1 MLASVRSATLLG
13 IDGHSVEVETH
24 LSQGLPAFNVVGL
37 PDVGV
42 RESRDRVRA
51 ALLSSGLPWP
61 LKRITV
67 NLAPGS
73 VPKAGSGLDLAV
85 ALGILAVEGVIPL
98 DRLDETA
105 AFAELGLD
113 GTLRPCDGVLA
124 LGWAAARDGAKR
136 LIVAPEDAVEAGL
149 LPGVEVLTAP
159 DLDAVVRALKCERPW
174 DDVPPE
180 HQPAAVDEHLV
191 DLGHIRGHHLA
202 IHCAMLSA
210 AGGHHLLLSGPPGI
224 GKSMIAQGIE
234 SIMPPL
240 DDDGA
245 LELTRIYSAAGLAPL
260 SGVVRRRPFRRPH
273 HTVTTVALLG
283 GGSARLRPGEVT
295 LAHRGT
301 LFLDE
306 LGEFRPQSLDALRQP
321 LEEGV
326 VRIARSRV
334 AAVFPASFA
343 LVACTN
349 PCPCGLGPPRCSCS
363 EDKRDRYRRRLSEP
377 LLDRFDMRLA
387 LTPPTAAST
396 AATTSEKAALSVANA
411 AERATRRLAGTPW
424 RRNSEVPGHQIAK
437 VMPLPSAV
445 EEALRHARS
454 VGKVSERGATRSARL
469 AWTIADL
476 AGRDQPSLQ
485 DALLACD
492 LREATL

>member
-13 IDGHSVEVETH
+13 IDGHSVDVETH

-37 PDVGV
+37 PDAGV

-85 ALGILAVEGVIPL
+85 ALGILIVEGALPVDCL
-98 DRLDETA
+98 ERTA
-105 AFAELGLD
+105 VFAELGLD
-113 GTLRPCDGVLA
+113 GSLRSCDGVLA
-124 LGWAAARDGAKR
+124 LGWAARRRGARR
-136 LIVAPEDAVEAGL
+136 LIVAPCDAVEASL
-149 LPGVEVLTAP
+149 LPDVEILTAP
-159 DLDAVVRALKCERPW
+159 DLDSVVRCLRAERPW
-174 DDVPPE
+174 DDVPPAPTAE
-180 HQPAAVDEHLV
+180 VQRTHTVDM
-191 DLGHIRGHHLA
+191 GHIRGHHLA
-202 IHCAMLSA
+202 IQCAMLSA

-224 GKSMIAQGIE
+224 GKSMIAQSIE

-245 LELTRIYSAAGLAPL
+245 LELTRIYSAAGLAPE

-273 HTVTTVALLG
+273 HTLTTVALLG

-349 PCPCGLGPPRCSCS
+349 PCPCGLGPPRCTCT
-363 EDKRDRYRRRLSEP
+363 EDKRERYRRRLSEP
-377 LLDRFDMRLA
+377 LLDRFDMTLA
-387 LTPPTAAST
+387 LTPPTSSATPATASEDAAQR
-396 AATTSEKAALSVANA
+396 VAQA
-411 AERATRRLAGTPW
+411 SERARKRLAGTPW
-424 RRNSEVPGHQIAK
+424 HRNNDVPGHQIAE
-437 VMPLPSAV
+437 VLPLPDPVADV
-445 EEALRHARS
+445 LDQARHMGRL
-454 VGKVSERGATRSARL
+454 SERGATRCARL
-469 AWTIADL
+469 TWTIADL
-476 AGRDQPSLQ
+476 DGRGQPNVA
-485 DALLACD
+485 DAHLARE
-492 LREATL
+492 LREMSL